1 MNILYVAWTDLGN
14 GNHARAEAINRV
26 CDGSEARCFSLKG
39 YSDYPRKKEGLQEAV
54 NWADVIHQSDTYPW
68 IFGLDDR
75 TNFVCEFRGGF
86 LRMYSATMWKWQWIK
101 KKPVITT
108 PELGRYLP
116 RFHYIPIPIDVNAA
130 IYQPSEIWPENNDPL
145 VVVQSPSRRDYK
157 DTDALID
164 ACHRARVKLKLI
176 EGKPL
181 NEAISGKRDGD
192 ICFGKF
198 KVGDFG
204 QSEKEALAMGLAVI
218 CRLQPIVRA
227 HNPGCPIVHIR
238 GPEQLVQELEKMK
251 TDPDYLKDLKRAS
264 RKWAENFL
272 SYEAI
277 APRMLAFY
285 EYVLYGD
292 DDSWYSAHS
301 KIWRETAKREHGI
314 DQFVDAQKIRW

>member
-26 CDGSEARCFSLKG
+26 CDDSEARCFSLNG
-39 YSDYPRKKEGLQEAV
+39 HSDYPRGKEGLQEAV

-68 IFGLDDR
+68 VFGLDDHP
-75 TNFVCEFRGGF
+75 NFVCEFRGGF
-86 LRMYSATMWKWQWIK
+86 LRMYSITMWKWQASR

-116 RFHYIPIPIDVNAA
+116 RFHYIPIPIDVNAT
-130 IYQPSEIWPENNDPL
+130 IYRPSERWPENNDPL

-164 ACHRARVKLKLI
+164 ACHRAGVKLTLI
-176 EGKPL
+176 EGKSL
-181 NEAISGKRDGD
+181 EEAVAEKRDGD
-192 ICFGKF
+192 VYFGKF

-204 QSEKEALAMGLAVI
+204 QSEREALAMGLAVI

-227 HNPGCPIVHIR
+227 HNPGCPIVHAR
-238 GPEQLVQELEKMK
+238 GPEQLAQELEKMK
-251 TDPDYLKDLKRAS
+251 HGDYLTELKRAS
-264 RKWAENFL
+264 RKWAEDFL
-272 SYEAI
+272 SYEAV

-292 DDSWYSAHS
+292 DKYWFDAHS
-301 KIWRETAKREHGI
+301 KIWKETAKREHNITNFI
-314 DQFVDAQKIRW
+314 DVERLKW